1 MHKKFGEDRTVVPG
15 VDRHTDRQ
23 TDRQTDTLITILR
36 AALPGRSNKRTVMS
50 GHLDA
55 PAARQV
61 AVEVELFLELERLV
75 TRVRRARA
83 LAVATVRSVNRC
95 NRPTNTL

>member
-1 MHKKFGEDRTVVPG
+1 M
-15 VDRHTDRQ
+15 
-23 TDRQTDTLITILR
+23 L
-36 AALPGRSNKRTVMS
+36 

-75 TRVRRARA
+75 TRVRRARP